1 MIQDRERALM
11 HHVLQ
16 RLSSERLLEEVRR
29 TEARM
34 IAGTAIGED
43 YDHYVACQLILSER
57 SFSAALTDPR
67 D

>member
-11 HHVLQ
+11 HCVLQ
-16 RLSSERLLEEVRR
+16 RLSNERLLEEVRR
-29 TEARM
+29 TEARI

-57 SFSAALTDPR
+57 TFATTLNDPR